1 MNSIQ
6 IKERSD
12 TVKELQ
18 LSGRLNIELASE
30 LLLELKNARST
41 CPHLIISSERL
52 ESMDTSVL
60 QVLYAANQAFE
71 TVVLEKS
78 SPGWEASFKRAGL
91 SDPFTAVH
99 GNN

>member
-1 MNSIQ
+1 MNTIQ

-12 TVKELQ
+12 TSNELL
-18 LSGRLNIELASE
+18 LSGHLNIELASE
-30 LLLELKNARST
+30 LLLELKNALAIR
-41 CPHLIISSERL
+41 PHLIIRSERL

-78 SPGWEASFKRAGL
+78 SPGWETSFKRAGL
-91 SDPFTAVH
+91 RDPFTAVH